1 MDKFNLVLRSAGSR
15 EESGAQRSQLQ
26 DPIASNRNTSEFFRL
41 MECLMEQNKQ
51 IIECAKEVALK
62 TSIKQGGNNEP
73 TEVTE
78 SERERPSEQIENKR
92 KSLVS
97 FANQEGNNHEKN
109 EVNQRHSE
117 KPSARRKLVR
127 KSLDVAR
134 TSRTNR
140 GNSIRVRLSFMHY

>member
-15 EESGAQRSQLQ
+15 EVSGAQRSQLQ
-26 DPIASNRNTSEFFRL
+26 DSIASNRNTEFFRL
-41 MECLMEQNKQ
+41 MECLVEQNKQ

-62 TSIKQGGNNEP
+62 TSINEGGNKES

-78 SERERPSEQIENKR
+78 SERERPSEKIDKR

-97 FANQEGNNHEKN
+97 TVNQEENHEKN
-109 EVNQRHSE
+109 AVKHRHSE

-127 KSLDVAR
+127 KSLGVAR

-140 GNSIRVRLSFMHY
+140 GNSIKVRLSFMHY